1 MLNLLNNI
9 RNNGFQVHEVNMI
22 QPHHFEAGGYVQSLH
37 KNIPSYL
44 LKQNDVDTVL
54 ARVQP
59 GEIVIPTKYTK
70 KVAEF
75 LRDENIKLPNV
86 N

>member
-1 MLNLLNNI
+1 MSTLLNNV
-9 RNNGFQVHEVNMI
+9 RNSGLQVHEVNMI

-44 LKQNDVDTVL
+44 LKKNDSDNVL
-54 ARVQP
+54 ARVKV
-59 GEIVIPTKYTK
+59 GEIVIPTKYTRRVSK
-70 KVAEF
+70 F

>member
-1 MLNLLNNI
+1 MNNV
-9 RNNGFQVHEVNMI
+9 RNSGLQVHEINMI
-22 QPHHFEAGGYVQSLH
+22 QPYQFEHGGYVQSLH

-44 LKQNDVDTVL
+44 LKKNDVDTVL

-59 GEIVIPTKYTK
+59 GEIVIPTKYTRR
-70 KVAEF
+70 VAQF
-75 LRDENIKLPNV
+75 LREENIKLPNV